1 MFKVKDI
8 IDVCNAKLLQG
19 DINLEVTSFCND
31 TRSIK
36 ENDVYV
42 AIKGENFDGNNFYLD
57 AIKSGAKACIL
68 ERIVDIPSEY
78 NDITIL
84 VVENSIKCLQEL
96 ARYKISKFTGKVIAI
111 TGSVG
116 KTSTKD
122 MVYSVVNTEYKTLRN
137 IGNKNNHIG
146 LPLTILSHVNEDV
159 MVLEMGM
166 NNFKEISL
174 LTNIAKPDI
183 AIITNIGTAHIGNL
197 GSRENI
203 LKAKL
208 EILEG
213 LKENGKLII
222 NNDNDLLHDYYLGNK
237 EDYIVTIG
245 IENDSNYMANNVTY
259 TELGSKFNV
268 ENNNICVNV
277 ASTPF
282 VYNALIAYAVGK
294 ELGISVEKIKT
305 GIESFSLS
313 KNRLEVTTNKKGI
326 TIINDTYNAS
336 YDSVKAALETLKNRK
351 EKRKIAVLGDILE
364 LGSYSEKIHKDL
376 AKEVIDNNVDI
387 LVLVGNE
394 VRYLLD
400 ELTDKEY
407 NGEVYLFS
415 KYNDT
420 YELLDNILDEDDVV
434 LLKASHSMNLTEV
447 VNYLMK

>member
-1 MFKVKDI
+1 MLKIKDI
-8 IDVCNAKLLQG
+8 IDICNAKLLQG

-31 TRSIK
+31 TRCIK
-36 ENDVYV
+36 ENDVYI
-42 AIKGENFDGNNFYLD
+42 AIKGDNFDGNNFYED
-57 AIKSGAKACIL
+57 AIESGAKVCIL
-68 ERIVDIPSEY
+68 EREIDIPSEY
-78 NDITIL
+78 SDITIL
-84 VVENSIKCLQEL
+84 IVENSINCLQEL
-96 ARYKISKFTGKVIAI
+96 ARYKMSKFTGKVIAI

-122 MVYSVVNTEYKTLRN
+122 MVYSVVNTEYNTLRN

-146 LPLTILSHVNEDV
+146 LPLTILSHTDEDV

-174 LTNIAKPDI
+174 LANIAKPDI

-222 NNDNDLLHDYYLGNK
+222 NNDNDLLHDYYLENRK
-237 EDYIVTIG
+237 DFIVTVGIG
-245 IENDSNYMANNVTY
+245 NDSKYMANNIEY
-259 TELGSKFNV
+259 TELGSVFKID
-268 ENNNICVNV
+268 NNEINVNV
-277 ASTPF
+277 PSTPF

-294 ELGISVEKIKT
+294 ELGISDDKIKN
-305 GIESFSLS
+305 GIENFSLT
-313 KNRLEVTTNKKGI
+313 KNRLEVTTNKRGVV
-326 TIINDTYNAS
+326 IINDTYNAS

-376 AKEVIDNNVDI
+376 ANEVINNDVDVL
-387 LVLVGNE
+387 LVVGNE
-394 VRYLLD
+394 VKYLLE
-400 ELTDKEY
+400 ELTDREY
-407 NGEVYLFS
+407 NKDVYWFS
-415 KYNDT
+415 KYDET
-420 YELLDNILDEDDVV
+420 YELLDNILKEGDVV
-434 LLKASHSMNLTEV
+434 LLKASHSINLTEV